1 MAQRSTD
8 PGGRPAARAAGRR
21 PHRRRPARRGAR
33 PAAHAPGDGRGPA
46 YVLDLAREAQ
56 DLLKVLPEGP
66 VRDALDAFA
75 VLIATRTA

>member
-1 MAQRSTD
+1 MD
-8 PGGRPAARAAGRR
+8 E
-21 PHRRRPARRGAR
+21 ARR
-33 PAAHAPGDGRGPA
+33 
-46 YVLDLAREAQ
+46 YVLDRAREAQ